1 MRRAI
6 ELEKLMRLLRL
17 SGGQQPSTPAPIFVS
32 IDLEVSRR
40 ERTAFRCQGSIPH
53 IKELGIAILNTQR
66 IFTPEVWPSQ
76 TRQIETYQ
84 FSTSQ
89 ASSDF
94 QDCDFTN
101 FAECGFAE
109 TFRISQDQVA
119 PTLNHYLQLQ
129 QDALDVNSSR
139 LEQII
144 LVGHS
149 IQADLAILQARGV
162 DISNMAILDTH
173 LLSHQILGNHDK
185 PANFTLSGI
194 LTHLKCP
201 HAGHEL
207 HNAGNDATFTLHAL
221 LRLALKHADSQ
232 QGGSAQEAT
241 NQERLRRF
249 ADREIND
256 GRRWEPTRKALGAHA
271 VQD

>member
-1 MRRAI
+1 
-6 ELEKLMRLLRL
+6 MRLLRL
-17 SGGQQPSTPAPIFVS
+17 VGEQQDLPSTLDPIFVS

-40 ERTAFRCQGSIPH
+40 EPTAFLRQGSMPH
-53 IKELGIAILNTQR
+53 IKELGIAILDTRR
-66 IFTPEVWPSQ
+66 IFTPEVWLSSR
-76 TRQIETYQ
+76 TREIETHQ

-94 QDCDFTN
+94 QDCDITDFV
-101 FAECGFAE
+101 ECVFAE

-119 PTLNHYLQLQ
+119 PTLNYYLQLQ
-129 QDALDVNSSR
+129 DDASDVNTSR
-139 LEQII
+139 LRQIV

-149 IQADLAILQARGV
+149 LQTDLAILQARGV

-173 LLSHQILGNHDK
+173 LLSHQILSNLDK

-194 LTHLKCP
+194 LTYLKCP
-201 HAGHEL
+201 HAVHEL

-241 NQERLRRF
+241 NQERLQRF
-249 ADREIND
+249 VDREINH

-271 VQD
+271 VPD